1 MAEKIR
7 VGLVGYGYAGK
18 TFHAPLIAG
27 TPGLELA
34 AVSSSDAGKV
44 HADWPSMTV
53 VGGAQALFADPAL
66 DLIVIPTPNDTHFPL
81 AQQALAAGK
90 HVVVDKPFTVTLSQ
104 AQALQQQAQQ
114 SGLLL
119 SVFHNRRWDSDFLGV
134 KQVIEQGL
142 IGKVTHF
149 ESHIDRYRPEVR
161 VRWREQNLPGSG
173 LWFDLGPHMVD
184 QALQLFGLPHSVQ
197 ANIATLRPNAQINDW
212 AHVVLNY
219 PTHRVI
225 LHGSML
231 VAGGVSRFTVHGE
244 KGSVVKA
251 RADGQ
256 ESQLLAGVTPG
267 SAEWGKDDDA
277 MSLFIGTEPVR
288 TLPTPDGDQRQYY
301 VQVRDALR
309 GAGSNPVTAPQALAV
324 MAVLEAAT
332 LAAETGVTQSLPL
345 TEAEIAAW

>member
-1 MAEKIR
+1 M
-7 VGLVGYGYAGK
+7 
-18 TFHAPLIAG
+18 F
-27 TPGLELA
+27 
-34 AVSSSDAGKV
+34 
-44 HADWPSMTV
+44 
-53 VGGAQALFADPAL
+53 Q
-66 DLIVIPTPNDTHFPL
+66 
-81 AQQALAAGK
+81 
-90 HVVVDKPFTVTLSQ
+90 
-104 AQALQQQAQQ
+104 
-114 SGLLL
+114 
-119 SVFHNRRWDSDFLGV
+119 NRRWDSDYLGV

-197 ANIATLRPNAQINDW
+197 ANIATLRPNAQVNDW

-231 VAGGVSRFTVHGE
+231 VAGAWRALPYTAR
-244 KGSVVKA
+244 KA
-251 RADGQ
+251 AWSKRADGQ

-301 VQVRDALR
+301 VQVRDAARRRGQLR
-309 GAGSNPVTAPQALAV
+309 
-324 MAVLEAAT
+324 
-332 LAAETGVTQSLPL
+332 LPPRRR
-345 TEAEIAAW
+345 WR

>member
-1 MAEKIR
+1 M
-7 VGLVGYGYAGK
+7 
-18 TFHAPLIAG
+18 F
-27 TPGLELA
+27 
-34 AVSSSDAGKV
+34 
-44 HADWPSMTV
+44 
-53 VGGAQALFADPAL
+53 Q
-66 DLIVIPTPNDTHFPL
+66 
-81 AQQALAAGK
+81 
-90 HVVVDKPFTVTLSQ
+90 
-104 AQALQQQAQQ
+104 
-114 SGLLL
+114 
-119 SVFHNRRWDSDFLGV
+119 NRRWDSDYLGV

-197 ANIATLRPNAQINDW
+197 ANIATLRPNAQVNDW

-231 VAGGVSRFTVHGE
+231 VAGAWRALPYTAR
-244 KGSVVKA
+244 KA
-251 RADGQ
+251 AWSKRADGQ

-301 VQVRDALR
+301 VQVRDAARRR
-309 GAGSNPVTAPQALAV
+309 GQPVTARRR
-324 MAVLEAAT
+324 
-332 LAAETGVTQSLPL
+332 
-345 TEAEIAAW
+345 WR